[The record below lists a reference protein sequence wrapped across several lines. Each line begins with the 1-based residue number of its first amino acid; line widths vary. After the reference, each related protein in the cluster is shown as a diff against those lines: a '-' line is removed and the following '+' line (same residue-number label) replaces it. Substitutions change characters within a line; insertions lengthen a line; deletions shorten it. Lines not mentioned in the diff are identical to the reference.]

1 MIALDRQRV
10 RAQIRHSLHHYWLL
24 KGVLSGF
31 NLGGES
37 LGDWQEWPFTIICY
51 IAGLVLVVI
60 QLWSLEF
67 GLGLHR

>member
-1 MIALDRQRV
+1 MIALDRQHV
-10 RAQIRHSLHHYWLL
+10 RAQIRHSSHHYWLQE
-24 KGVLSGF
+24 GVLSGF

-37 LGDWQEWPFTIICY
+37 LEDWQEWPITIICY